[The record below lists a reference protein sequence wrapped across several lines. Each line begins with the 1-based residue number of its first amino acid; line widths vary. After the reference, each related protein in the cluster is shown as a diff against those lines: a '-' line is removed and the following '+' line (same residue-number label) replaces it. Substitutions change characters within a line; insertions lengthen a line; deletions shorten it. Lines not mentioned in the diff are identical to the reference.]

1 MNVLFTLIYLVWIT
15 LYLNCAEAISY
26 CLKSKNKSCKHFLS
40 LLITHGCEQSKR
52 IREEALQQNLENCW
66 TASYGLHSKENLVKS
81 LLTVAVVVAGEYA
94 RMTESPFGYRDIISV
109 LETKVT
115 LLWPSRTDYNQHKHI
130 HVLQDAANG
139 AIVIYFS

>member
-52 IREEALQQNLENCW
+52 IREKKLYSKELGELL
-66 TASYGLHSKENLVKS
+66 TASYGLHSK
-81 LLTVAVVVAGEYA
+81 
-94 RMTESPFGYRDIISV
+94 
-109 LETKVT
+109 
-115 LLWPSRTDYNQHKHI
+115 
-130 HVLQDAANG
+130 
-139 AIVIYFS
+139 